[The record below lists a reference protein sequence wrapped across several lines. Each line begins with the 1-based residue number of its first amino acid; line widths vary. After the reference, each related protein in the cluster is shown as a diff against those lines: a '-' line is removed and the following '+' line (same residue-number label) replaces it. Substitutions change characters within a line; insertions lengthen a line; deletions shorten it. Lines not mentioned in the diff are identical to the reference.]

1 MIRSIVCVGTA
12 QVIVGRNP
20 EQFPLLHRLPVQVV
34 LQNVFQDPVRVTA
47 SREGTLTGRLQAPL
61 TVISPQT
68 QNAQTGI
75 ISLLGEAFACKYM
88 GDIFP
93 GAGAHRF
100 GLAQKISTVPA
111 SLLMILPVPFG
122 HVFFKG
128 GIPVLAVTS
137 FMQCDALMLQV
148 DLHGFGII
156 DRLQG
161 LADILMRHAVVMP
174 ILAQGNM
181 IVLLHF
187 GPYAMPDLVRLSW
200 QGLQQRLL
208 LLLETLQ
215 PSPFLS

>member
-1 MIRSIVCVGTA
+1 
-12 QVIVGRNP
+12 
-20 EQFPLLHRLPVQVV
+20 
-34 LQNVFQDPVRVTA
+34 
-47 SREGTLTGRLQAPL
+47 
-61 TVISPQT
+61 
-68 QNAQTGI
+68 TGI

-200 QGLQQRLL
+200 QGMQQRLL

-215 PSPFLS
+215 PSPFLSGEGLLVMFDTFALDGGIQCLDGMEFLITQRSVNALIGELHLVLHVRFVFGL